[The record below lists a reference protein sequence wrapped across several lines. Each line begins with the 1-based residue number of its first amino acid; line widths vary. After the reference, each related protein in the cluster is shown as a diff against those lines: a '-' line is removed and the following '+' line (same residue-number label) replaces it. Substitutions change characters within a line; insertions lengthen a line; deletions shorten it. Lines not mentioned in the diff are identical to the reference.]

1 LSKHA
6 QTAVY
11 QTSNLLTPTPL
22 SERRQQQKTSA
33 IKQKIIMSLI
43 DYKNIDIYQGEK
55 LVLQD
60 VNFHVDEGEF
70 MYIIGSVGSGKSSL
84 LKTFYCELDI
94 WHEEN
99 KEEEKAEVLGRDIFN
114 LKRKEVPALRREMG
128 IIFQDF
134 KLLHEMTVRKNLEFV
149 LKSTG
154 WKSQK
159 DINERIESVL
169 TDVGMLDK
177 IDKLPH
183 ELSGGEQ
190 QRVAIAR
197 AILNK
202 PKIIIADEPTGNLDP
217 DTAGKI
223 IGLLKDISTTGTA
236 VVMTTHNIPMLDRF
250 PGIVY
255 RCKDG
260 AINDV
265 TTEYNKMDLSE
276 DAQYDAQP

>member
-1 LSKHA
+1 
-6 QTAVY
+6 
-11 QTSNLLTPTPL
+11 
-22 SERRQQQKTSA
+22 
-33 IKQKIIMSLI
+33 MSLI
-43 DYKNIDIYQGEK
+43 DYKNVDIYQGEK

-99 KEEEKAEVLGRDIFN
+99 KEEENAEVLERDIFN

-134 KLLHEMTVRKNLEFV
+134 KLLHEMTVRKNLQFV

-197 AILNK
+197 AIQQTQNHYRRRAHRK
-202 PKIIIADEPTGNLDP
+202 PRPRHRRQDYRPAQRHQHHGHGRSHDHPQHPNARPLP
-217 DTAGKI
+217 RHR
-223 IGLLKDISTTGTA
+223 L
-236 VVMTTHNIPMLDRF
+236 PM
-250 PGIVY
+250 
-255 RCKDG
+255 
-260 AINDV
+260 
-265 TTEYNKMDLSE
+265 
-276 DAQYDAQP
+276 